1 MPKPRREQPRW
12 LTRGMLVA
20 VHGSLLSGRQDA
32 IIRAALSAPPA
43 RFEREPF
50 ADLATLAAAYA
61 SALAQTH
68 GFMAGSKRT
77 AFLCAYIF
85 LGLNGYTLAAPE
97 PEVASVIRRVADRE
111 LAEAELADWFRD
123 VCVRA

>member
-1 MPKPRREQPRW
+1 
-12 LTRGMLVA
+12 MLVA
-20 VHGSLLSGRQDA
+20 VHGTLLSGRQDA

-43 RFEREPF
+43 RFERDPS

-68 GFMAGSKRT
+68 GFIAGSKRT
-77 AFLCAYIF
+77 ALLCAYIF

-97 PEVASVIRRVADRE
+97 AEVASVIRRAADRE
-111 LAEAELADWFRD
+111 LGEAELAEWLRG
-123 VCVRA
+123 VIMRAP